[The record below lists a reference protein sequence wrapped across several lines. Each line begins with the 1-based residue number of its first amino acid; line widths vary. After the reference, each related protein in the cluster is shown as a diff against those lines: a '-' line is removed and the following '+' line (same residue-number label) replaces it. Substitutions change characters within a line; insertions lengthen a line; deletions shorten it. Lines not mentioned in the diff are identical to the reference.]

1 MYTTTELAKA
11 LNVSLPTIFRA
22 IYSGKIKAVK
32 MGENSMRDE
41 QKEAEAK
48 LKLLKKLHKKY

>member
-1 MYTTTELAKA
+1 MLTTTELAKA

-32 MGENSMRDE
+32 MGKGWRVSEEEVERIK
-41 QKEAEAK
+41 KEGF
-48 LKLLKKLHKKY
+48 

>member
-1 MYTTTELAKA
+1 MKLEFNYRTKDNVFDA

-32 MGENSMRDE
+32 MGKGWRVSEEEVERIKRE
-41 QKEAEAK
+41 GF
-48 LKLLKKLHKKY
+48 